1 MSSNADVGNCFR
13 TPLDECPAEV
23 RSEWAQLAGSARFNP
38 TLGPAWLAVIA
49 AALAPAGV
57 PLTVLACRDA
67 MGRLSALLPYF
78 LTRRRMMGLRLR
90 VLQPASNLMSYH
102 AQVMTNAE
110 VAPVLEELLS
120 HCGRWDI
127 FHFANVPLESAT
139 ADAIR
144 SLAPR
149 MGSLLQ
155 VMAGDESP
163 YLKIRDSWT
172 SYVASR
178 NKKFRY
184 KQRQRR
190 DAILSDP
197 GFDIRWYVAPA
208 DANPLLSDMLKIE
221 ENSWKEGA
229 GRNISARA
237 AELDYHRRLVAFLA
251 SEGFLLANVLYHRS
265 RPIAYSLCCHIDG
278 WVGHLKTSFDRE
290 FASLS
295 PGAFVIDIS
304 VERAFDLRAREFDF
318 LGAADPHKL
327 AWTSA
332 TRKHADFFL
341 FGTTLKS
348 RIVAGIKRL
357 RMRGTAVART

>member
-1 MSSNADVGNCFR
+1 MMHDVDNYFR
-13 TPLDECPAEV
+13 TPLDECPAAFQ
-23 RSEWAQLAGSARFNP
+23 SEWAHLAGSARFNP
-38 TLGPAWLAVIA
+38 TLGPAWLSVIVG
-49 AALAPAGV
+49 ALAPAGV
-57 PLTVLACRDA
+57 PLTVLTCRDA
-67 MGRLSALLPYF
+67 IGRLSALLPYF
-78 LTRRRMMGLRLR
+78 LTQRRMMGLQLR

-102 AQVMTNAE
+102 AQVVANAE
-110 VAPVLEELLS
+110 VSPVLEELLS

-127 FHFANVPLESAT
+127 FHFANVPLLSAT

-149 MGSLLQ
+149 MGTLLQ

-163 YLKIRDSWT
+163 YLEIRETWT
-172 SYVASR
+172 SYIASR

-190 DAILSDP
+190 DAILSAP
-197 GFDIRWYVAPA
+197 GFEIRWYAAPA
-208 DANPLLSDMLKIE
+208 ETNPLLADMLKIE
-221 ENSWKEGA
+221 ENSWKEEA
-229 GRNISARA
+229 GRSISARA

-251 SEGFLLANVLYHRS
+251 SAGFLLANVLYHHS
-265 RPIAYSLCCHIDG
+265 RPIAYSLCCHVDG
-278 WVGHLKTSFDRE
+278 WVGHLKTSFDQE

-304 VERAFDLRAREFDF
+304 VERAFALRAREFDF

-341 FGTTLKS
+341 FGTTLQG

-357 RMRGTAVART
+357 LMRATAAARS